1 MFQQRY
7 TVDYGQFTAAAMV
20 VVAPVILF
28 FIIFR
33 SRIMSGMTLTGIK

>member
-7 TVDYGQFTAAAMV
+7 TVDYGQFTAVAMV
-20 VVAPVILF
+20 VVVPVVLF

-33 SRIMSGMTLTGIK
+33 NRIMSGITLTGIK